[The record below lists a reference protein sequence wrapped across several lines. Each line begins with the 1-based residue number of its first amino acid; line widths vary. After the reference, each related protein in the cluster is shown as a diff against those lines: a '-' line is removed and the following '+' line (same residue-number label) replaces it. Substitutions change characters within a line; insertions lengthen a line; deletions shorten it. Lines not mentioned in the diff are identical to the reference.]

1 MSLPQTQSSLPLSDS
16 DILVLKEWVF
26 ETALGFLLLGIQTTL
41 SIAVLCTFV
50 LDKTADQNTEIPANG
65 FNPPDLGR
73 IILLDTRLTI
83 GENFMAR
90 LNFIMGDIIV
100 VWRAWVLFPQRFAKI
115 ALSICLIG
123 SFVGIFLDIGLLV
136 KRVIKNPE
144 DVRGEE
150 ENAIMVAVPLILTN
164 FTATTLIGFKAW
176 YHFQNIRNN
185 LGSTNGSSNKAL
197 KILLL
202 LMESGLL
209 YLAFWIGYLVLE
221 LVTHNFNTS
230 IAQDAYLVMMP
241 QLVAIYPILIILVV
255 AHQNNKPENGNDM
268 SLSQSIQFASVQAFE
283 SEVHDSAG
291 EPQQVHPPAGFDNL
305 NSAEVERNKI
315 EVVPRLS

>member
-176 YHFQNIRNN
+176 
-185 LGSTNGSSNKAL
+185 
-197 KILLL
+197 
-202 LMESGLL
+202 
-209 YLAFWIGYLVLE
+209 
-221 LVTHNFNTS
+221 
-230 IAQDAYLVMMP
+230 
-241 QLVAIYPILIILVV
+241 
-255 AHQNNKPENGNDM
+255 
-268 SLSQSIQFASVQAFE
+268 
-283 SEVHDSAG
+283 
-291 EPQQVHPPAGFDNL
+291 
-305 NSAEVERNKI
+305 
-315 EVVPRLS
+315 